1 MTRFAATDL
10 PAFSDITFI
19 YDLITILTWMVS
31 YKITSAKSDK
41 LLLLHSDSEVI
52 TVSGEICAAS
62 DEIACGDLRTEG
74 E

>member
-19 YDLITILTWMVS
+19 YDLMTTLTWMVS

-41 LLLLHSDSEVI
+41 LLLLHSEVI

-62 DEIACGDLRTEG
+62 DEIAGGDL
-74 E
+74 